1 MAGKSKVRKNGKK
14 GNKGSKIN
22 IYLSAV
28 IAILILLFGERTISD
43 NSSTPII
50 NTKEACSTE
59 VHFLDVGQADC
70 ILIKSEDEYMLV
82 DAGNNAD
89 EQFILNYLKEQGVKK
104 LKYVIGTHPHEDHI
118 GSLDSVI
125 NSFEVENVY
134 LPDIEHTTKTFEDV
148 LTSIADKNLEITIP
162 KVNETYDLGSSI
174 FVILAPVNYDY
185 GSGLNNYSI
194 GIKLINGN
202 NSFVMFGD
210 AESDAE
216 QDILQSGIDISADV
230 YKVSHHGSS
239 TSTTDEFLSNIS
251 PIYAVISCGKDND
264 YGHPHEETLE
274 KLLDK
279 DIKIYRTDTDGT
291 VVFYSDGNN
300 ITVNK

>member
-1 MAGKSKVRKNGKK
+1 MAGKSKGRKNGK
-14 GNKGSKIN
+14 KGSKIN

-28 IAILILLFGERTISD
+28 IAILILLFGERTISN

-50 NTKEACSTE
+50 NTKEAGSTE

-89 EQFILNYLKEQGVKK
+89 EQFILDYLKAQGVKK

-125 NSFEVENVY
+125 NSFEVENVL

-148 LTSIADKNLEITIP
+148 LTSIADKNLEITVP
-162 KVNETYDLGSSI
+162 EVNETYDLGSSI

-185 GSGLNNYSI
+185 GSELNNYSI

-202 NSFVMFGD
+202 NSFAMFGD
-210 AESDAE
+210 AEADAE
-216 QDILQSGIDISADV
+216 QDILQSGIDIAADV

-239 TSTTDEFLSNIS
+239 TSTTDEFLNNIS